1 MKEMIKT
8 DNITI
13 NTQSSIRIAGPCIL
27 YFDPFEIED
36 ERHDADVIFITH
48 DHYDHFQ
55 PESIAKVKK
64 DDTLLVAPESVKGRV
79 LKESGI
85 NPAKCR
91 FFIPGTVHEMGK
103 IFVETVP
110 AYNRHKPFHPK
121 GKHWMGYNV
130 KMDGVSYYVAGDTD
144 AIDEN
149 RKVQCDVAIVP
160 IGGHFTM
167 DAKQAAE
174 LVLEIDPQA
183 AIPSHYGS
191 LVGEPSDGDDF
202 AKYVKAKN
210 RDIKIDLKIKKK
222 IEE

>member
-55 PESIAKVKK
+55 PESIEKVKK
-64 DDTLLVAPESVKGRV
+64 DDTLLVAPESVKERV

-91 FFIPGTVHEMGK
+91 FFIPGTVHEIGK

-110 AYNRHKPFHPK
+110 AYNRHKAFHPK
-121 GKHWMGYNV
+121 GKRWMGYNV
-130 KMDGVSYYVAGDTD
+130 KMDGISYYVAGDTD
-144 AIDEN
+144 AVDEN

-160 IGGHFTM
+160 IGGRFTM

-174 LVLEIDPQA
+174 LVAGIAPVV

-191 LVGEPSDGDDF
+191 IVGSMEDGDGF
-202 AKYVKAKN
+202 AGYVKAKN
-210 RDIKIDLKIKKK
+210 KDIRVELKIKEK
-222 IEE
+222 EE

>member
-1 MKEMIKT
+1 MIKT

-64 DDTLLVAPESVKGRV
+64 DDTLLVAPESVKDRI

-85 NPAKCR
+85 EPGRCR
-91 FFIPGTVHEMGK
+91 FFLPGTVHEMGK

-149 RKVQCDVAIVP
+149 RKVRCDVAIVP

-191 LVGEPSDGDDF
+191 LVGELSDGDDF

-210 RDIKIDLKIKKK
+210 RDIRIDFKIKGET
-222 IEE
+222 EE

>member
-1 MKEMIKT
+1 MIRT

-27 YFDPFEIED
+27 YFDPFGIE
-36 ERHDADVIFITH
+36 EEKHDADVIFITH

-55 PESIAKVKK
+55 PESITKVKK
-64 DDTLLVAPESVKGRV
+64 DNTVLVAPESMKGQI
-79 LKESGI
+79 LKESGMTQD
-85 NPAKCR
+85 KCR

-130 KMDGVSYYVAGDTD
+130 KMDGISYYVSGDTD
-144 AIDEN
+144 ANEEN

-160 IGGHFTM
+160 VGGHFTM

-174 LVLEIDPQA
+174 LVVCIDPVI

-191 LVGEPSDGDDF
+191 LVGSMEDGESF
-202 AKYVKAKN
+202 AGYVKAKN
-210 RDIKIDLKIKKK
+210 KDIRVELKIKEK
-222 IEE
+222 EE

>member
-1 MKEMIKT
+1 MIKT

-64 DDTLLVAPESVKGRV
+64 DDTLLVAPESVKDRI

-85 NPAKCR
+85 EPGRCR
-91 FFIPGTVHEMGK
+91 FFLPGTVHEMGK

-149 RKVQCDVAIVP
+149 RKVRCDVAIVP

-191 LVGEPSDGDDF
+191 LVGELSDGDDF
-202 AKYVKAKN
+202 AKYVIAKN
-210 RDIKIDLKIKKK
+210 RDIRVDLKIKGET
-222 IEE
+222 EE